1 MLLLYSYGY
10 KIERM
15 SNFDQKFVDDPLFL
29 KWIFNNNPTV
39 EKHWNDYL
47 LNHPEEKERIFE
59 LRQQLSKLRF
69 SNNRM
74 LPSEKKELS
83 NQISG
88 QLGLGNQKSK
98 RIFISLMRYAA
109 VAIVFAAIGGL
120 LVYLNIGNESV
131 YQQLAGQIVEIPSSG
146 HGPVLITSTGENVN
160 LKKSNSSV
168 DYTQSGTIVVN
179 NDSIIQTKTSSS
191 EGMNQLVIPYGNQS
205 KITLADNT
213 IVWLNAGS
221 RLIYP
226 NEFIGKTR
234 EVMLFGEAF
243 FEVTKNEKQ
252 PFVVKTTDLQIKVLG
267 TKFNI
272 SAYTEDKII
281 QTVLAEGSVAIKRN
295 DANFLERDLV
305 LKPNQMASFNRNSAE
320 TKIYDVDAAYYTLW
334 TKGLLSFNE
343 IDFNRI
349 LKKVERFYNVTV
361 SFSEPTLGLIRISG
375 KLDLKQPREEV
386 LEYLEKVSLTK
397 IEKVD
402 EFTYVVKK

>member
-1 MLLLYSYGY
+1 
-10 KIERM
+10 M
-15 SNFDQKFVDDPLFL
+15 SDFDQRLTDDPLFL
-29 KWIFNNNPTV
+29 KWVFNSNATI
-39 EKHWNDYL
+39 EKHWNNYL
-47 LNHPEEKERIFE
+47 LAHPEEKERIFE
-59 LRQQLSKLRF
+59 LRKQLSKLRF
-69 SNNRM
+69 SNDAMR
-74 LPSEKKELS
+74 PSEKKEFKQ
-83 NQISG
+83 QISG
-88 QLGLGNQKSK
+88 QLGLGNQKSNT
-98 RIFISLMRYAA
+98 IFLSLMRYAA

-120 LVYLNIGNESV
+120 LVYLNFDKESV
-131 YQQLAGQIVEIPSSG
+131 YQQLAGQLVEIPSSG

-179 NDSIIQTKTSSS
+179 NDSIIQAKTSTS

-213 IVWLNAGS
+213 VVWLNAGS

-226 NEFIGKTR
+226 NDFKGNTR
-234 EVMLFGEAF
+234 EVLLFGEAF
-243 FEVTKNEKQ
+243 FEVTKNEQQ
-252 PFVVKTTDLQIKVLG
+252 PFVVKTTDLQVKVLG

-272 SAYTEDKII
+272 SAYAEDKII
-281 QTVLAEGSVAIKRN
+281 QTVLAEGSVAIRRN

-305 LKPNQMASFNRNSAE
+305 LKPNQMASFNRNSDE

-343 IDFNRI
+343 VDFNRI
-349 LKKVERFYNVTV
+349 LKKVERFYNVTI

-375 KLDLKQPREEV
+375 KLDLKQQREEV

-402 EFTYVVKK
+402 EFTYVVRK

>member
-1 MLLLYSYGY
+1 
-10 KIERM
+10 M
-15 SNFDQKFVDDPLFL
+15 SDFDQKLTDDPLFL
-29 KWIFNNNPTV
+29 KWIFNSNPV
-39 EKHWNDYL
+39 LDKHWNDYL
-47 LNHPEEKERIFE
+47 LAHPEEKEQILE
-59 LRQQLSKLRF
+59 LREQLSKLRF
-69 SNNRM
+69 SNDTM
-74 LPSEKKELS
+74 PISEKTELK
-83 NQISG
+83 NQISTQIG
-88 QLGLGNQKSK
+88 LRASQSKQLL
-98 RIFISLMRYAA
+98 ISLMRYAA
-109 VAIVFAAIGGL
+109 VALVFAAIGGL
-120 LVYLNIGNESV
+120 LVYLTMDKDSV
-131 YQQLAGQIVEIPSSG
+131 YSQLATQIVEIPSSA
-146 HGPVLITSTGENVN
+146 HGPVLITSDGENVN
-160 LKKSNSSV
+160 LKKSSSSV

-179 NDSIIQTKTSSS
+179 NDSVIQAKGSTS

-213 IVWLNAGS
+213 VVWLNAGS

-226 NEFIGKTR
+226 NEFKGKTR
-234 EVMLFGEAF
+234 EVLLFGEAF

-252 PFVVKTTDLQIKVLG
+252 PFVVKTTDLEVKVLG

-272 SAYTEDKII
+272 SAYAEDKII
-281 QTVLAEGSVAIKRN
+281 QTVLSEGSVAIRRN

-305 LKPNQMASFNRNSAE
+305 LKPNQMASFNKNSAE

-343 IDFNRI
+343 VDFNRI
-349 LKKVERFYNVTV
+349 LKKVERFYNITV
-361 SFSEPTLGLIRISG
+361 SFSEPPLGLIRISG

>member
-1 MLLLYSYGY
+1 
-10 KIERM
+10 M
-15 SNFDQKFVDDPLFL
+15 SDFDQRLTDDPLFL
-29 KWIFNNNPTV
+29 KWVFNSNPTI

-47 LNHPEEKERIFE
+47 LAHPEEKERIFE
-59 LRQQLSKLRF
+59 LRKQLSKLRF
-69 SNNRM
+69 SNDAM
-74 LPSEKKELS
+74 LPSEKKEFKQ
-83 NQISG
+83 QISG
-88 QLGLGNQKSK
+88 QIGLSNQKSNT
-98 RIFISLMRYAA
+98 IFLSLMRYAA

-120 LVYLNIGNESV
+120 LVYLNFDKESV
-131 YQQLAGQIVEIPSSG
+131 YQQLAGQLVEIPSSG

-179 NDSIIQTKTSSS
+179 NDSVIQAKTSTS

-213 IVWLNAGS
+213 VVWLNAGS

-226 NEFIGKTR
+226 NDFKGNTR
-234 EVMLFGEAF
+234 EVLLFGEAF
-243 FEVTKNEKQ
+243 FEVTKNEQQ
-252 PFVVKTTDLQIKVLG
+252 PFVVKTTDLQVKVLG

-272 SAYTEDKII
+272 SAYAEDKII
-281 QTVLAEGSVAIKRN
+281 QTVLAEGSVAIRRN

-305 LKPNQMASFNRNSAE
+305 LKPNQMASFNRNSEE

-343 IDFNRI
+343 VDFNRI
-349 LKKVERFYNVTV
+349 LKKVERFYNVTI

-375 KLDLKQPREEV
+375 KLDLKQQREEV
-386 LEYLEKVSLTK
+386 LEYLEKVSLTR

-402 EFTYVVKK
+402 EFTYLVKK